1 VRQLGH
7 VILNFYVDKIGIGVY
22 NRIGTHQG
30 GAISIPR
37 VKLGLHP
44 QGILGI
50 LSEYLSHKCGHKVVY
65 S

>member
-44 QGILGI
+44 
-50 LSEYLSHKCGHKVVY
+50 
-65 S
+65 